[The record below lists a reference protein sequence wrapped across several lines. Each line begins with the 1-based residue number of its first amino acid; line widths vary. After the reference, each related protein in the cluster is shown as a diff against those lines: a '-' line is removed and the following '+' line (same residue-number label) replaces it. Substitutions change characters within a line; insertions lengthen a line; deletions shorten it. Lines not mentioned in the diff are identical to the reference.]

1 MNLRTTQPTG
11 RRAGTRPAR
20 GALLAALGLT
30 AALALT
36 GCGGSSAAAG
46 VRAAPAGSG
55 SAGPSAPSGSA
66 TPGSAG
72 PSGAASSAAP
82 GGAGPTGSAGPSPTG
97 SPTGSTAE
105 GPLAGRT
112 IVVDPGH
119 NPNNVNHTAEIN
131 QQVDVGN
138 GHKECDTTGTS
149 TDAGYTEA
157 DFTLDVSH
165 RLRDLL
171 RSLGAT
177 VILTQDGDRPY
188 GPCVTERAAI
198 GNDAHADAAISV
210 HGDGGPASGSGFH
223 VIMPAKVVAG
233 QADTTAITEP
243 SHRLGLLVRDDFQH
257 ATGEQFADY
266 VADHGL
272 DTRDDLGGLNL
283 SKVPKVFIE
292 CGNMRNA
299 GDAQRMTDP
308 QWRQRAA
315 QGTADAFAA
324 FLSHAGATPGPTG

>member
-1 MNLRTTQPTG
+1 VNLRTTQPT
-11 RRAGTRPAR
+11 RHRTASRPAR
-20 GALLAALGLT
+20 GPLLAAVGLA
-30 AALALT
+30 AALTLT

-46 VRAAPAGSG
+46 NAAAPAPTG
-55 SAGPSAPSGSA
+55 
-66 TPGSAG
+66 PGSAR
-72 PSGAASSAAP
+72 PSAAAGSAAAGSPAPSAAASSAAP
-82 GGAGPTGSAGPSPTG
+82 GSTSPSP
-97 SPTGSTAE
+97 GSTA
-105 GPLAGRT
+105 GKPLAGRT
-112 IVVDPGH
+112 IVLDPGH
-119 NPNNVNHTAEIN
+119 NPNNVNHPTEIN

-149 TDAGYTEA
+149 TDAGYAEA

-171 RSLGAT
+171 QGLGAK

-198 GNDAHADAAISV
+198 GNDAHADAAISI

-233 QADTTAITEP
+233 QADTTAITGP
-243 SHRLGLLVRDDFQH
+243 SHDLGLLVRDDFQH

-266 VADHGL
+266 VADQGL

-308 QWRQRAA
+308 QWRQLAA
-315 QGTADAFAA
+315 QGIADAFTA
-324 FLSHAGATPGPTG
+324 FLSHAGATPSATG